1 LGSGNDNTAPAQA
14 AGYILQLDRA
24 LHHLALAVS
33 GDLAVAV
40 EHVDDIATMRDGKV
54 VLVEQDK
61 SSFRPDAKLLAD
73 RSRAFWRTLQIWL
86 RHREGPDGEYV
97 ERRLFFVNQW
107 VSSPIATLLK
117 ARAAKE
123 IEAADVVKTMRDIGG
138 RRSKSRVQ
146 EIIND
151 VLARS
156 DDDLISLIATI
167 EIVETGDP
175 VSERAHLANGL
186 GLDPRADANDILNG
200 LFGWLTAKVRTEWSE
215 GRPGV
220 VTRKEILV
228 QSHVLQAKQAKSRF
242 LPRAAAD
249 IVISEED
256 RTGALTRNFV
266 EHLGRISAERED
278 VVQAIDH
285 FLKFSI
291 EKHRLVRAGDVPL
304 AEWRNRSDRLRERW
318 GNLMRRRKRE
328 LAGSTNEAIGQMVLA
343 DTTYCHYESLDGQ
356 ACNELYMTAGHY
368 HRLAQEDD
376 VWWHPIYRKGT
387 TREG

>member
-1 LGSGNDNTAPAQA
+1 MGSGNDNTAPAQA

-167 EIVETGDP
+167 EIVEAGDP
-175 VSERAHLANGL
+175 VSERAIG
-186 GLDPRADANDILNG
+186 RA
-200 LFGWLTAKVRTEWSE
+200 SC
-215 GRPGV
+215 
-220 VTRKEILV
+220 
-228 QSHVLQAKQAKSRF
+228 
-242 LPRAAAD
+242 
-249 IVISEED
+249 
-256 RTGALTRNFV
+256 
-266 EHLGRISAERED
+266 
-278 VVQAIDH
+278 
-285 FLKFSI
+285 
-291 EKHRLVRAGDVPL
+291 
-304 AEWRNRSDRLRERW
+304 RER
-318 GNLMRRRKRE
+318 
-328 LAGSTNEAIGQMVLA
+328 V
-343 DTTYCHYESLDGQ
+343 Y
-356 ACNELYMTAGHY
+356 
-368 HRLAQEDD
+368 DD
-376 VWWHPIYRKGT
+376 V
-387 TREG
+387 